1 MPQIE
6 QVQITFV
13 PAEDRLL
20 LRVSSGSAE
29 EFRFWLTRRFVAA
42 LRPQLAERLSGQD
55 HIRLQASGDA
65 RRELLDF
72 ERQHAVSSAD
82 FKTPFKEA
90 PRHYPLGEQPVL
102 LTRFTLRPR
111 DDGSIALT
119 LAPEQGSGID
129 LALTPALVHSILA
142 LLDTAL
148 AGAAWQ
154 LTAAT
159 TPAATADTPPAVLN

>member
-20 LRVSSGSAE
+20 LRVSSGAAE
-29 EFRFWLTRRFVAA
+29 EFRFWLTRRFVVA
-42 LRPQLAERLSGQD
+42 LRPQLTRRLSGQD
-55 HIRLQASGDA
+55 HIRVQASSDA

-72 ERQHAVSSAD
+72 ERQRAVSTAD
-82 FKTPFKEA
+82 FKTPFKA
-90 PRHYPLGEQPVL
+90 SPRSFPLGEQPIL

-111 DDGSIALT
+111 DDGAIALT
-119 LAPEQGSGID
+119 LAPEQGAGID
-129 LALTPALVHSILA
+129 LALTPALVHSVLA

-148 AGAAWQ
+148 DSADWQ
-154 LTAAT
+154 LGDAAA
-159 TPAATADTPPAVLN
+159 PVLAADAPPATLN